1 MIRLHRNEGRL
12 HMRAR
17 AFASLVVVTLI
28 LALAPPASAGI
39 HRVWRQRIGNGL
51 YSVATAPDGSVYVVG
66 DKSFSITRKAI
77 VVKLAP
83 DGSREWQRSWLPG
96 KRASTRGLGVA
107 VMPNGNVV
115 WIGSVQGQCEGGGWF
130 LEIRRPGGD
139 LIRRYVTKDWRCGIA
154 ETVRDV
160 AVSGDLI
167 VVAGFDHGCCSNPFQ
182 DGWVRAFDATG
193 HRIWETDF
201 EPPAPAPG
209 AWFDR
214 ATGVSVDATD
224 HVYVAGWAATKRI
237 VDESSVVKGTVTLQK
252 LTGTG
257 AVLWSKR
264 VGAARMPTLSER
276 VAVSVRGA
284 RMMVTAGIHGNGLWW
299 GTVASDGWL
308 GAFTTGGD
316 PVWSRTWDATKPR
329 GAEPW
334 QVAIA
339 ADGSTWVVGARRN
352 VPQHRFDLFVRRY
365 SPAGRLLGAIST
377 GTGASTIGSGVAP
390 IPTGAYV
397 SAFAG
402 PNPYS
407 DNSGS
412 LRRYK
417 AP

>member
-1 MIRLHRNEGRL
+1 
-12 HMRAR
+12 MRVR
-17 AFASLVVVTLI
+17 ACSALVAVALVLT
-28 LALAPPASAGI
+28 LAPPATAAI
-39 HRVWRQRIGNGL
+39 RPVWRQRIGTGL
-51 YSVATAPDGSVYVVG
+51 YAVATAPDGSVYTVG

-83 DGSREWQRSWLPG
+83 DGTREWQRSWLPG

-115 WIGSVQGQCEGGGWF
+115 WIGSVQGSCEGGGWF
-130 LEIRRPGGD
+130 VEVRRPAGA
-139 LIRRYVTKDWRCGIA
+139 LIHRYVTKGWQCSIA

-167 VVAGFDHGCCSNPFQ
+167 VVAGYDHGCCGSPFQ

-193 HRIWETDF
+193 HRIWQTNF
-201 EPPAPAPG
+201 EPPAPTPS
-209 AWFDR
+209 AWYDR

-237 VDESSVVKGTVTLQK
+237 VDDTDTVKGTVTLQE
-252 LTGTG
+252 LSGSG
-257 AVLWSKR
+257 GVLWSRR
-264 VGAARMPTLSER
+264 VGTARMPTLSER

-299 GTVASDGWL
+299 HQRRGASDGWL

-316 PVWSRTWDATKPR
+316 PVWSRTWDVTKPR

-339 ADGSTWVVGARRN
+339 ADGSTWVVGSRRN
-352 VPQHRFDLFVRRY
+352 ARQHRFDLFARRY
-365 SPAGRLLGAIST
+365 SAAGRLLGSIST

-407 DNSGS
+407 GEVGS

-417 AP
+417 V